1 MEFATIFDMD
11 GVLVDTH
18 DLIWNG
24 VNNLLGKYNV
34 TLTPEDIKRYIGKS
48 LEDDVQDWNNRYS
61 LSLNLEEFRVNLWQE
76 QKASLKKLG
85 SNSSLTT
92 LLNELEANNI
102 SKGVGTSSSRFRA
115 IKILD
120 WSGLRNYFPVLVAAE
135 DVHNHKPSPDTFL
148 KVAKKLSLPPEN
160 CIVIED
166 SYSGILAAKIAK
178 MKAIGYLGIHNSKED
193 LIDADLIIKDFS
205 ELSYQKLSSMF
216 NKDFKPNTRAFSNPI
231 YKYKRLN

>member
-24 VNNLLGKYNV
+24 VNNLLGKYKV
-34 TLTPEDIKRYIGKS
+34 TLTTEDIKRYIGKS

-135 DVHNHKPSPDTFL
+135 DVRNHKPSPDTFL
-148 KVAKKLSLPPEN
+148 KVAQKIIYASRKLHCNRRFLFRNFS
-160 CIVIED
+160 
-166 SYSGILAAKIAK
+166 SK
-178 MKAIGYLGIHNSKED
+178 NSKDESNR
-193 LIDADLIIKDFS
+193 IFRKSQF
-205 ELSYQKLSSMF
+205 KRRF
-216 NKDFKPNTRAFSNPI
+216 N
-231 YKYKRLN
+231 

>member
-1 MEFATIFDMD
+1 MDFVTIFDMN
-11 GVLVDTH
+11 GVLIDSH

-24 VNNLLGKYNV
+24 VNNLLGEYNV
-34 TLTPEDIKRYIGKS
+34 SLSPEDIKRYIGKS
-48 LEDDVQDWNNRYS
+48 LEDDIKDWNSKYS
-61 LSLNLEEFRVNLWQE
+61 LSLELKDFKVKLWEEQRD
-76 QKASLKKLG
+76 SLKKLG
-85 SNSSLTT
+85 ENKNLTT

-102 SKGVGTSSSRFRA
+102 SKGVGTSSNRFRA

-148 KVAKKLSLPPEN
+148 KVAQKLSTPPEN

-178 MKAIGYLGIHNSKED
+178 MKAIGYLGNHNSKED

-216 NKDFKPNTRAFSNPI
+216 NKDFKPNTHAFSNPI

>member
-1 MEFATIFDMD
+1 MDFATIFDMD

-18 DLIWNG
+18 DLIWGG
-24 VNNLLGKYNV
+24 VNKILGKYNV
-34 TLTPEDIKRYIGKS
+34 HLAPEDIKNYIGKS

-61 LSLNLEEFRVNLWQE
+61 LSLDLADFRTNLWNE
-76 QKASLKKLG
+76 QKKSLKNLG
-85 SNSSLTT
+85 ENSSLTA
-92 LLNELEANNI
+92 LLNELETNNI

-135 DVHNHKPSPDTFL
+135 DVRNHKPSPDTFL
-148 KVAKKLSLPPEN
+148 KVAQKLSAPPEN

-178 MKAIGYLGIHNSKED
+178 MRAIGYLGKHNSMED
-193 LIDADLIIKDFS
+193 LVDADLIVKDFS

-216 NKDFKPNTRAFSNPI
+216 NKNFKPNTHAFSNPI
-231 YKYKRLN
+231 YKDKFSN